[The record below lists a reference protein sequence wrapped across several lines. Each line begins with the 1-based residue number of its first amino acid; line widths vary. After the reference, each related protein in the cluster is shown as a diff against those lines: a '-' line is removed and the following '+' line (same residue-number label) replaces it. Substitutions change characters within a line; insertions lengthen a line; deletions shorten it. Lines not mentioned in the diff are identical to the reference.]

1 MWGDPAQHRG
11 SRVRTGAGLMHQTP
25 SVTLLPGKSKP
36 GQTPFSSPS
45 PVCSDPRAGAHL
57 SLSVLGAGGLEDE
70 PWGWMLMFQSPSRAQ
85 QTEHPT
91 RGAVGE
97 DTPTSHC
104 HREEQW
110 LWSRNRG
117 PEGEKIKEGR

>member
-1 MWGDPAQHRG
+1 MGGPGTAPGQQSQDWC
-11 SRVRTGAGLMHQTP
+11 RVNAPNP

-57 SLSVLGAGGLEDE
+57 SLSVLGAGRMEDE